1 MTCRLGRMLTME
13 PPRPGYQRV
22 RYKLAPL
29 QLPSIGKT
37 YLVQYILSS
46 RGEKWFKHLINV
58 HLDCKYKY
66 YLNKVRGG
74 DRAWLWQPRCWPL
87 CVSIYSID
95 IIILWQWYDTIDL
108 NDFGRAD
115 LITAPATTPRWSGR
129 TPRSWAAAWST
140 TRWSYNHIHRYYGW
154 ILAAVQ
160 DSTWYKTLV
169 ICNYR
174 RAGNFIGWH
183 LLA

>member
-58 HLDCKYKY
+58 YLDCKYKY

-74 DRAWLWQPRCWPL
+74 DRAWL
-87 CVSIYSID
+87 
-95 IIILWQWYDTIDL
+95 
-108 NDFGRAD
+108 
-115 LITAPATTPRWSGR
+115 
-129 TPRSWAAAWST
+129 
-140 TRWSYNHIHRYYGW
+140 
-154 ILAAVQ
+154 
-160 DSTWYKTLV
+160 
-169 ICNYR
+169 
-174 RAGNFIGWH
+174 
-183 LLA
+183 